1 MEELKKSSDDIAFFY
16 GFRRVEKG
24 DRSINI
30 YDKNKYKAYEKGLL
44 NAVAEEWH
52 NILHDQTTNI
62 ENFQEVLAERGIF
75 TKIDEERKQIY
86 FSNREITDSNKKVIG
101 LYKIANAFN
110 HQFGSKNN
118 VFDYDKSMEL
128 LCKGI
133 VKEDKDFKMLE
144 KKFNFTIRKKNP
156 ELELE
161 LTKEKRGLEKQIQG
175 YKESIKEMIEE
186 KLKGYDSIPNN
197 RNITSYDREVIAE
210 YNSMLKSVKTRAT
223 AEYFEKTFK
232 RSTRYILIDELMDSK
247 IVKDN
252 ESTDFIV
259 DRFFTMPTTYEINK
273 IDTPRQLKR
282 LKKTIEEDFKKITEN
297 IINYIEETPEF
308 YNAKKLKEKNKGNFL
323 LTDSILEK
331 RKEEEEIADL
341 KARGLYK
348 EPIKYYSID
357 DVTPKTKTKTIT
369 KSVEKK
375 QEVRNYNVQYDEPD
389 SSKSKKKER
398 EY

>member
-16 GFRRVEKG
+16 GFKRVEKG

-44 NAVAEEWH
+44 NQVAKEWH
-52 NILHDQTTNI
+52 RILHDQTTNI

-86 FSNREITDSNKKVIG
+86 FSTQEITDTNKKVIG

-110 HQFGSKNN
+110 HQFGSVNN

-133 VKEDKDFKMLE
+133 LKEEKDLKRLE

-175 YKESIKEMIEE
+175 YKESIKEIIENE
-186 KLKGYDSIPNN
+186 LKGYEYIPESVNVLP
-197 RNITSYDREVIAE
+197 SDRKAIQE

-223 AEYFEKTFK
+223 AEFLKDTFK
-232 RSTRYILIDELMDSK
+232 ESTKSISTEKLMESRM
-247 IVKDN
+247 VKEN
-252 ESTDFIV
+252 ESTDFFL
-259 DRFFTMPTTYEINK
+259 DKFFTLPYQ
-273 IDTPRQLKR
+273 IDKLESPRQVKR
-282 LKKTIEEDFKKITEN
+282 AKKNLEKEVEKIVENIKEYIHETEEYKKAIEFKK
-297 IINYIEETPEF
+297 
-308 YNAKKLKEKNKGNFL
+308 KNKYHFDT
-323 LTDSILEK
+323 TDSILRYRQEQA
-331 RKEEEEIADL
+331 EIEDL
-341 KARGLYK
+341 KAKGLYV
-348 EPIKYYSID
+348 EPKKYYSLD
-357 DVTPKTKTKTIT
+357 SEEKTQKKTI

-375 QEVRNYNVQYDEPD
+375 QEIRNYNVEYVEYEPD
-389 SSKSKKKER
+389 STKSKKKER
-398 EY
+398 EL

>member
-16 GFRRVEKG
+16 GFKRVEKG

-44 NAVAEEWH
+44 NQVAKEWH
-52 NILHDQTTNI
+52 RILHDQTTNI

-86 FSNREITDSNKKVIG
+86 FSNKEITDSNKKVIG

-110 HQFGSKNN
+110 HQFGSVNN

-133 VKEDKDFKMLE
+133 LKEEKDLKRLE

-175 YKESIKEMIEE
+175 YRESIKEMIENE
-186 KLKGYDSIPNN
+186 LKGYEYIPESV
-197 RNITSYDREVIAE
+197 NILPNDRKAIQE

-223 AEYFEKTFK
+223 AEFLKDTFK
-232 RSTRYILIDELMDSK
+232 ESTKSISTEKLMESRM
-247 IVKDN
+247 VKEN
-252 ESTDFIV
+252 ESTDFFL
-259 DRFFTMPTTYEINK
+259 DRFFTLPYQ
-273 IDTPRQLKR
+273 IDKLESPRQVKR
-282 LKKTIEEDFKKITEN
+282 AKKNLEKEVEKIVENIKEYIHETEEYKKATEFKK
-297 IINYIEETPEF
+297 
-308 YNAKKLKEKNKGNFL
+308 KNKYHFDT
-323 LTDSILEK
+323 TDSILRYRQEQA
-331 RKEEEEIADL
+331 EIEDL
-341 KARGLYK
+341 KAKGLYK
-348 EPIKYYSID
+348 EPKVYYPSID
-357 DVTPKTKTKTIT
+357 EITPKTKTV

-375 QEVRNYNVQYDEPD
+375 QEINRNYNVEYEPD
-389 SSKSKKKER
+389 STKSKKKER